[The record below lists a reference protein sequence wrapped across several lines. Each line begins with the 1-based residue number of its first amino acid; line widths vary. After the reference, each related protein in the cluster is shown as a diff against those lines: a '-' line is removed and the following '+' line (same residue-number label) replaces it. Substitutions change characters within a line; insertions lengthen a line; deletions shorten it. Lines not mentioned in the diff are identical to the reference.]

1 MISLDDLHNDLSAL
15 ETRLSTQTPIIT
27 GVQGVRIMRLIALM
41 SPSGD
46 FSQSIAI
53 KSSRMRGGK
62 VKSRAKMIFA
72 FFAFFVCATAL
83 AVGARAVFMRYSTHR
98 ASITFAD
105 NHVATNSA
113 VNFNDERINA
123 KPMQNKSGSDG
134 SGVKGRGDNLA
145 ANNSGEINQH
155 DEKSD
160 KYKIAT
166 AERPG
171 AVRNFGQNGLNDGAK
186 IQLKGPRSK
195 KHYNKNYSRKKLN
208 RGPRVSA
215 DPDAALIA
223 ILLDQGSLASKS
235 KNSDKTSK

>member
-72 FFAFFVCATAL
+72 FFVCATAL
-83 AVGARAVFMRYSTHR
+83 AVGARAVFMRHSTHR

-134 SGVKGRGDNLA
+134 SGVKGPGDNPA

-155 DEKSD
+155 DEKSG

-166 AERPG
+166 AERLG
-171 AVRNFGQNGLNDGAK
+171 AARNFGQNGLNDGTK
-186 IQLKGPRSK
+186 IQLKGSRSK
-195 KHYNKNYSRKKLN
+195 NHYNKNYSRKKLN

-223 ILLDQGSLASKS
+223 ILLDQGSLASKR